1 MVSVADDVLAVLVEA
16 AQAGLPTPTN
26 GQIAEKVGV
35 SKSSVKHAIGHTLAR
50 VLEITSHAGRRTI
63 AINGLATSR
72 TSASY
77 FRGCAKAQARAAR
90 KERVVQHLRG
100 LASSGAP
107 MQANVAISDAISCAE
122 QTIANDLY
130 ALQRE
135 GIISVETR
143 AGRRRVVF
151 LDTGEATGWTQAAT
165 RHCTVVARKSQEP
178 VEDVIEERAT
188 PAAIAPCARN
198 GCVDF
203 VVPGKAYCA
212 IHETEEVLE
221 WPVVAMESVE
231 EDLAA

>member
-1 MVSVADDVLAVLVEA
+1 VSVADDVLAVLVEA
-16 AQAGLPTPTN
+16 AKAGLPTPTN
-26 GQIAEKVGV
+26 SQIATMVGAG
-35 SKSSVKHAIGHTLAR
+35 KGAVKHAIAHTLAR

-72 TSASY
+72 TAASY
-77 FRGCAKAQARAAR
+77 FRGCAKTVAREAR

-107 MQANVAISDAISCAE
+107 MQANVAISAVISCAE
-122 QTIANDLY
+122 QTIANDIY

-135 GIISVETR
+135 GIISVESR

-165 RHCTVVARKSQEP
+165 RHCAVVARKGQDP
-178 VEDVIEERAT
+178 VEAVIEERAAS
-188 PAAIAPCARN
+188 AAIAPCARN
-198 GCVDF
+198 GCADF

-212 IHETEEVLE
+212 VHEAAEVLE
-221 WPVVAMESVE
+221 WPVVALDLTQ